1 MRIAM
6 RADATSAIGLGH
18 LKRCLALAIAL
29 RSAGAAV
36 HFIGHVDSDAA
47 SALVTTQGFGWTPL
61 PPLPASHGV
70 WDKPIEDARHTA
82 EFMQAWAADLIVV
95 DHYGLASPWH
105 QTVRTATGAHIV
117 AIDDLADRPLD
128 VDLLIDHNAAP
139 DHAKKYRHVLRPG
152 VPLCGGP
159 AYALIDEVYARHARC
174 VHHRA
179 ARHIG
184 IFMGGTDP
192 GQHSAWVLHVLRQTM
207 GWQGQVTVVTTSA
220 NPHWPDLAKLIRL
233 DAHATLLMDQAHLAD
248 FHAACDLEIGAGGG
262 AQWERCC
269 LGVPTL
275 ALVCAENQRATVS
288 HLHAIGALQGLD
300 AMAKTERQAQAV
312 SDMLTRLISS
322 PGERL
327 ELARQAMAL
336 VDGHGAQ
343 RAAQAIMALHRAQA

>member
-1 MRIAM
+1 MRVAM
-6 RADATSAIGLGH
+6 RADATVAIGLGH
-18 LKRCLALAIAL
+18 VKRCLALANAL
-29 RSAGAAV
+29 RSVGADV
-36 HFIGHVDSDAA
+36 RFVGHADSDAA
-47 SALVTTQGFGWTPL
+47 SALVTAPGFGWTPL
-61 PPLPASHGV
+61 PPSSAEHGTP
-70 WDKPIEDARHTA
+70 DRPIEDARHTV
-82 EFMQAWAADLIVV
+82 EFMQAWAADVVVV
-95 DHYGLASPWH
+95 DHYGLAAPWH
-105 QTVRTATGAHIV
+105 QAVRAATGARIV
-117 AIDDLADRPLD
+117 GIDDLADRPLD

-139 DHAKKYRHVLRPG
+139 DHAEKYRHVLRPG

-174 VHHRA
+174 AHHSEV
-179 ARHIG
+179 RHMG

-192 GQHSAWVLHVLRQTM
+192 GQHSAWVLHALRHSV
-207 GWQGQVTVVTTSA
+207 GWPGQVTIVTTSA
-220 NPHWPDLAKLIRL
+220 NPHWPDLARLIRQ
-233 DAHATLLMDQAHLAD
+233 DARATLLMDQAHLAD

-300 AMAKTERQAQAV
+300 AMAQTAPQAQAM
-312 SDMLTRLISS
+312 SDMLTRLIAS

-327 ELARQAMAL
+327 ELARHAMAL

-343 RAAQAIMALHRAQA
+343 RAAQVIKALC